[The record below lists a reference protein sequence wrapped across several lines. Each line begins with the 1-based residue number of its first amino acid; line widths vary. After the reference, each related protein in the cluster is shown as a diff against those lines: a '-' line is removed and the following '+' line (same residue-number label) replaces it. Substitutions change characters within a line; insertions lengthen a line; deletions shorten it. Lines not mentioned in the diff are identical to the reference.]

1 MFRSVK
7 YIAQQQKELAKC
19 AAMVHNTF
27 ALDILQVSAHIL
39 QNLLLWWK
47 LSAALRGC
55 AFFLPL
61 TRV

>member
-27 ALDILQVSAHIL
+27 ALDIFTGVGAYPP
-39 QNLLLWWK
+39 K
-47 LSAALRGC
+47 PP
-55 AFFLPL
+55 PL
-61 TRV
+61 VET